1 MKKIMQIAKKNRFF
15 IMFASMLSV
24 FALGLTAGAEGTATA
39 PTTDY
44 QSVIAALQGVFTS
57 TTITSVLVYAV
68 GIAIALVFTWWAIRK
83 VTGIVKRAFM
93 RGKLRL

>member
-1 MKKIMQIAKKNRFF
+1 MKKLIQAIKQNRLALMLGS
-15 IMFASMLSV
+15 ILSV
-24 FALGLTAGAEGTATA
+24 FVTGLVVGAEGTATT

-44 QSVIAALQGVFTS
+44 QSVIQALQGVFTS
-57 TTITSVLVYAV
+57 GTITSVLVYAA

>member
-1 MKKIMQIAKKNRFF
+1 MKKVMHTIKQNRFLVL
-15 IMFASMLSV
+15 FASMLSV
-24 FALGLTAGAEGTATA
+24 FVVGLTAGAEGTATA

-44 QSVIAALQGVFTS
+44 QTVIAALQGVFTS
-57 TTITSVLVYAV
+57 STITSVLVYAV

>member
-1 MKKIMQIAKKNRFF
+1 MKKLIQAIKQNRLALMLGS
-15 IMFASMLSV
+15 ILSV
-24 FALGLTAGAEGTATA
+24 FVTGLAVGAEGTATT

-44 QSVIAALQGVFTS
+44 QTVIQALQGVFTS
-57 TTITSVLVYAV
+57 GTITSVLVYAA